1 MKRLVFFSFVFPLIV
16 LASDIDVNIV
26 NIKNLIGK
34 LYVGLYTSE
43 DTFAIVGKAYQSEV
57 MNTAASIKYTFKN
70 IPDGI
75 YAIALFHDENQ
86 NAKLDENMLGI
97 PKEGFGFSNNPKAT
111 FSEPTFDEA
120 KFVLKNLKNLY
131 IEVQYK

>member
-1 MKRLVFFSFVFPLIV
+1 MRLLFLSFVFPLIV
-16 LASDIDVNIV
+16 LGADIDIDVV
-26 NIKNLIGK
+26 NTKNLIGK
-34 LYVGLYTSE
+34 LYIGLYASE
-43 DTFAIVGKAYQSEV
+43 NAFAIVEKAYKSEAI
-57 MNTAASIKYTFKN
+57 NIAESIKCTFKN

-86 NAKLDENMLGI
+86 NGKLDKNILGI

-120 KFVLKNLKNLY
+120 KFVLKNSKNLR